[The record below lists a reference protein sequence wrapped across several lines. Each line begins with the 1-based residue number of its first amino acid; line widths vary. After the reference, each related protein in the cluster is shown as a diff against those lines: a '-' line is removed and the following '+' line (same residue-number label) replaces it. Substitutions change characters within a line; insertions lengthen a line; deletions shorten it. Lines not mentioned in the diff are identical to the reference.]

1 MLILFRTIRWM
12 VLLALLFC
20 IHVVPLAAQGA
31 ANGHK
36 QVAKYNVT
44 PFSSHYLY
52 PGGEVVM
59 SMDSLPEERI
69 MALTFDDGPDDRD
82 LEIAALLKQ
91 HDIPAAFFYIGNKV
105 RARPE
110 IVKEIRAGQYEI
122 GYHSY
127 RHQKMNWSG
136 TSGLLDDFRKG
147 HSVMQSLGV
156 PLTWFRPP
164 YGDFN
169 SNVVRVAKQQG
180 METVLWTIDSRDW
193 TGVSASTMAQRVIRQ
208 FHPGAILLFHSTHDN
223 TLKALP
229 EIIAAAKKENFR
241 FVSLWDW
248 RHTIQL
254 ANCRISGRACPSAP
268 EMVAS
273 AKIPD
278 ESSSKK
284 MTELANRKSRSAPP
298 RETHKES
305 DVKTQ
310 PVVPEQKT
318 DSFDHDQAPPHDE
331 NALTTV
337 VSTSDTESHALD
349 GIEENSRAV
358 KEYIEEPDLGSG
370 PGLEPD

>member
-1 MLILFRTIRWM
+1 MG
-12 VLLALLFC
+12 LLAFLFC
-20 IHVVPLAAQGA
+20 IHMVPLAAQGA
-31 ANGHK
+31 ANGDK
-36 QVAKYNVT
+36 QVAKYNLI

-59 SMDSLPEERI
+59 SMNSLPEERI

-91 HDIPAAFFYIGNKV
+91 HDIPAAFFYIGNKIQ
-105 RARPE
+105 ARPE

-136 TSGLLDDFRKG
+136 TSGLLEDFRKG
-147 HSVMQSLGV
+147 QAVMQNLGV
-156 PLTWFRPP
+156 PVTWFRPP

-180 METVLWTIDSRDW
+180 METILWTIDSRDW

-229 EIIAAAKKENFR
+229 EIIDAAKKENFR
-241 FVSLWDW
+241 FVSLWNW
-248 RHTIQL
+248 RRTIQL
-254 ANCRISGRACPSAP
+254 ANCRTSGQACPSAP

-273 AKIPD
+273 AKIPA
-278 ESSSKK
+278 ESSKK
-284 MTELANRKSRSAPP
+284 ITALATRKTKSTPP
-298 RETHKES
+298 RETHKAS
-305 DVKTQ
+305 GVKTLA
-310 PVVPEQKT
+310 VVPEQKP
-318 DSFDHDQAPPHDE
+318 DSFDHDQTPVHDE

-349 GIEENSRAV
+349 GIEENSHEV
-358 KEYIEEPDLGSG
+358 QEIIEEPDLGSG